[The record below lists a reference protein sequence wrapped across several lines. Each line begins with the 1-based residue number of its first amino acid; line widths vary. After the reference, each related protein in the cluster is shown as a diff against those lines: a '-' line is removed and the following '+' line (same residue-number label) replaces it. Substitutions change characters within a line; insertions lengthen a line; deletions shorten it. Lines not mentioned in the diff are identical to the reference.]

1 MFIPLTH
8 PSFAPPSLLSVLYN
22 CINFETATTVFQIR
36 NCPLDVSAP
45 WPAYFSF
52 AFIVVEKFV
61 CNRTPRLPTE
71 CKRGQ
76 QKCVSLV
83 FYFVRSKLFDYSLVL
98 VLSFLDF
105 SIAFFSKN
113 LYADK
118 WVDLCL
124 HFSTKEQNTNLFVF
138 SFTALPTRDIIIVIV
153 IKLWKK
159 KRKTERNEQ
168 LLGVCFHISYTDIF
182 LFRFLFI
189 GPYIAREGV
198 GGYWRETVLIK
209 EISRDQKRYNKP
221 KLHLFPYVGCSLR
234 VLEIWNSNEKEKHVQ
249 IANKLPIWHAQQS
262 NKKCERWCFRLTM
275 QEHEVETVKCLCVC
289 VLNIEIN
296 HSHLT
301 FCFFQIGNS
310 FFLSL
315 NVSVFWRGEAG
326 AENLWTG

>member
-8 PSFAPPSLLSVLYN
+8 PSFAPPSILSVLYN

-159 KRKTERNEQ
+159 KKEKQKEMNNFWVFVFTYRT
-168 LLGVCFHISYTDIF
+168 LIFF

-189 GPYIAREGV
+189 GPYIAREG
-198 GGYWRETVLIK
+198 GG
-209 EISRDQKRYNKP
+209 
-221 KLHLFPYVGCSLR
+221 R
-234 VLEIWNSNEKEKHVQ
+234 VLEGDSTHKRNFSWSKTLQ
-249 IANKLPIWHAQQS
+249 
-262 NKKCERWCFRLTM
+262 
-275 QEHEVETVKCLCVC
+275 
-289 VLNIEIN
+289 
-296 HSHLT
+296 
-301 FCFFQIGNS
+301 
-310 FFLSL
+310 
-315 NVSVFWRGEAG
+315 
-326 AENLWTG
+326 

>member
-8 PSFAPPSLLSVLYN
+8 PSFAPPSPLSVLYN

-83 FYFVRSKLFDYSLVL
+83 FYFVRSKLFDFSLVL

-159 KRKTERNEQ
+159 KKKNRKKWTTFGC
-168 LLGVCFHISYTDIF
+168 LFSHIVHWYF
-182 LFRFLFI
+182 F
-189 GPYIAREGV
+189 
-198 GGYWRETVLIK
+198 
-209 EISRDQKRYNKP
+209 
-221 KLHLFPYVGCSLR
+221 CSA
-234 VLEIWNSNEKEKHVQ
+234 S
-249 IANKLPIWHAQQS
+249 
-262 NKKCERWCFRLTM
+262 
-275 QEHEVETVKCLCVC
+275 
-289 VLNIEIN
+289 
-296 HSHLT
+296 
-301 FCFFQIGNS
+301 
-310 FFLSL
+310 FLSDRT
-315 NVSVFWRGEAG
+315 SRGRGWEG
-326 AENLWTG
+326 IGGRQYS